1 MEGFRLPPHYDFNRL
16 RHTPAEL
23 RREFEPMG
31 WRKVTGFQTRDPLHR
46 AHKEMTVR
54 AATQA
59 GSHLLP
65 HPVVGMTKPGDMDRF
80 TRVRCHETIGEHY
93 PPRIDEAEPA
103 QPGHAHGR

>member
-1 MEGFRLPPHYDFNRL
+1 
-16 RHTPAEL
+16 
-23 RREFEPMG
+23 MG

-93 PPRIDEAEPA
+93 PPRIDEAAPA